1 MGPSCSL
8 TFMADSGKEIV
19 GADLA
24 AKDEQTV
31 TPAGERIGGQ
41 IDGVIVRTLPIQSD
55 PRGDLSELISTEWAE
70 IVKDGIPYAYAV
82 GHQPGIV
89 KGWVVHELQDD
100 RIAHITGRLR
110 WVLFD
115 GRTNSP
121 TQGMIQE
128 ITNTER
134 RRTLM
139 VMPAGVWHAVE
150 NVGTEEAIMI
160 NFPTRPYDHADPD
173 KRRLPIDSPEIPF
186 EF

>member
-1 MGPSCSL
+1 MGASCSL
-8 TFMADSGKEIV
+8 LLMADSGKEIAA
-19 GADLA
+19 ADRS

-55 PRGDLSELISTEWAE
+55 PRGDLSELISEEWAE
-70 IVKDGIPYAYAV
+70 IVEDGIPYAYAV

-110 WVLFD
+110 WVLYD
-115 GRTNSP
+115 GRSDSP
-121 TQGMIQE
+121 TQGMVQE

-139 VMPAGVWHAVE
+139 VTPAGVWHAVE

-160 NFPTRPYDHADPD
+160 NFPTRPYNHANPD

>member
-1 MGPSCSL
+1 MIASESVKITGVDS
-8 TFMADSGKEIV
+8 AD
-19 GADLA
+19 
-24 AKDEQTV
+24 KDPQTV
-31 TPAGERIGGQ
+31 TPDGNPIGNR

-55 PRGDLSELISTEWAE
+55 PRGDISELISEEWAE

-110 WVLFD
+110 WVLYD
-115 GRTNSP
+115 GRTDSP
-121 TQGMIQE
+121 TQGMVQE
-128 ITNTER
+128 VTSTER

-139 VMPAGVWHAVE
+139 VTPAGVWHAVE
-150 NVGTEEAIMI
+150 NVGTDEAIMI
-160 NFPTRPYDHADPD
+160 NFPTRPYNHADPD

-186 EF
+186 DF